1 MNSRCAVVIASCDAY
16 ADVWPPFFRRFHTFW
31 SECPYPVFLL
41 SNHQSL
47 QDRRVMP
54 ILAGDIAAWS
64 DSLRFALEG
73 LEYDVVFLVIDDLLL
88 TEAVDTRIVEQYVS
102 LFADQSVNYVRLA
115 GRPRPRTLDVSHRVV
130 GTISPRT
137 VYRTAT
143 VMSLWRRTCLLRL
156 LASGETAWQ
165 FETAGSDRSDAE
177 PGFYAVPQDVIRYE
191 NAIIKGRWRPSVL
204 SALGDDDA
212 VRPLSRE
219 VMTTREERL
228 LVIRSY
234 FNAALYALPVDGQRK
249 IRGWFR
255 R

>member
-1 MNSRCAVVIASCDAY
+1 MSKPRCAIVVSSCDGY
-16 ADVWPPFFRRFHTFW
+16 RDVWRPFFERLWEYW
-31 SECPYPVFLL
+31 SDCPYPVFLL
-41 SNHQSL
+41 SNHRSL
-47 QDRRVMP
+47 PDRRVMP
-54 ILAGDIAAWS
+54 ILAGDITAWS

-73 LEYDVVFLVIDDLLL
+73 LDHDVVFLVIDDLLL
-88 TEAVDTRIVEQYVS
+88 ARAVDTRIVEQYVE
-102 LFADQSVNYVRLA
+102 LFADESVNYVRLA
-115 GRPRPRTLDVSHRVV
+115 GRPRPRTLDVPKRVV
-130 GTISPRT
+130 GAIPPRT

-156 LASGETAWQ
+156 LAPGETAWQ

-177 PGFYAVPQDVIRYE
+177 SGFYAVSRDVIRYE

-204 SALGDDDA
+204 SALGGDV

-219 VMTTREERL
+219 VMTARDERL
-228 LVIRSY
+228 LALRKY
-234 FNAALYALPVDGQRK
+234 LNAALYALPVGGQRN